1 MAGRIYD
8 KTESKRIEDFL
19 NTQSTELEKIE
30 QEKEVGNKNILRYTI
45 MLTIGV
51 VSLFTLKYFISKKK

>member
-19 NTQSTELEKIE
+19 NTQSSELDKVEA
-30 QEKEVGNKNILRYTI
+30 EKEIGNKNVLRYTI
-45 MLTIGV
+45 LLAIGV
-51 VSLFTLKYFISKKK
+51 VSLITLKYLISKKK